1 MKHSGIIDPNYMQH
15 ERKKIH
21 PVHQVQAGGFAILP
35 AAAAIYA
42 GLKTVQSFTKA
53 KNWLASAYL
62 FNEKKDHTA
71 YKVFK
76 GIANAESS
84 AGFGEKKKKHK
95 KRKSKSK

>member
-15 ERKKIH
+15 GRKKIH

-42 GLKTVQSFTKA
+42 GLKTVQPFTKA
-53 KNWLASAYL
+53 KNWLASADL
-62 FNEKKDHTA
+62 FNEKRDHTA

-76 GIANAESS
+76 GIADAGSF
-84 AGFGEKKKKHK
+84 AGFGEKKKKHR
-95 KRKSKSK
+95 KRKSKR